1 MRAVVTGGAGFIG
14 STLVDALLTR
24 DDEVHVVDDLSSG
37 RREQVA
43 PAATLHILD
52 IAEPLGDLFEEIG
65 PEVVFHLAAQIDVR
79 VSVADPV
86 ADARSNV
93 LGTLNVLEAAR
104 PHGAQMIF
112 ASTGGAIY
120 GECETPAR
128 EDAARLPLSPY
139 GTSKLAAEE
148 YLGTW
153 NRLYGGRH
161 VALRLG
167 NVYGPRQ
174 DPHGEAG
181 VVAIFLSRIRDG
193 EPATIFG
200 DGLQT
205 RDYVYV
211 GDVVRAFVGAV
222 GADGGVFNVGTGEE
236 TSVVDLW
243 EACRAATGRAAEVVR
258 AEPRLGEIQRSCL
271 DPHRAETTLHWRA
284 EVPLSAGLRETWEWI
299 REE

>member
-14 STLVDALLTR
+14 SSLVDALLVR

-37 RREQVA
+37 SRENVA
-43 PAATLHILD
+43 PGATLHVRD
-52 IAEPLGDLFEEIG
+52 IAEPLADVFDEAR
-65 PEVVFHLAAQIDVR
+65 PDVVFHLAAQVDVR
-79 VSVADPV
+79 ASVADPV
-86 ADARSNV
+86 ADARANV
-93 LGTLNVLEAAR
+93 LGTLQVLEAAR
-104 PHGAQMIF
+104 AHGAQVIF

-120 GECETPAR
+120 GECSEPAS
-128 EDAARLPLSPY
+128 EDAPRLPLAPY

-148 YLGTW
+148 YLATW
-153 NRLYGGRH
+153 NRLYGTGH
-161 VALRLG
+161 VSLRLG

-181 VVAIFLSRIRDG
+181 VVGIFLSRIRDG

-200 DGLQT
+200 DGKQT

-236 TSVVDLW
+236 TSVVELW
-243 EACRAATGRAAEVVR
+243 RACLDAAGTSADAVH
-258 AEPRLGEIQRSCL
+258 APARLGEIQQSCL
-271 DPHRAETTLHWRA
+271 DPRRAERTLHWRA
-284 EVPLSAGLRETWEWI
+284 EIPLATGLRETWEWI

>member
-14 STLVDALLTR
+14 STLVDALLVR

-37 RREQVA
+37 RRGNVA
-43 PAATLHILD
+43 PGATLHVRD
-52 IAEPLGDLFEEIG
+52 VAEPLADVFDTVR
-65 PEVVFHLAAQIDVR
+65 PDVVFHLAAQIDVR

-86 ADARSNV
+86 ADARANV
-93 LGTLNVLEAAR
+93 LGTLQVLEAAR
-104 PHGAQMIF
+104 PHGAQVIF

-120 GECETPAR
+120 GECPEPAT
-128 EDAARLPLSPY
+128 EDAARLPLAPY

-148 YLGTW
+148 YLATW
-153 NRLYGGRH
+153 NRLYGTGH
-161 VALRLG
+161 VSLRLG
-167 NVYGPRQ
+167 TVYGPRQ

-193 EPATIFG
+193 EGATIFG
-200 DGLQT
+200 DGNQT

-222 GADGGVFNVGTGEE
+222 GAHGGVFNVGTGEE
-236 TSVVDLW
+236 TSVVELW
-243 EACRAATGRAAEVVR
+243 RACLAAAGASAAVEH
-258 AEPRLGEIQRSCL
+258 APARLGEIQQSCL
-271 DPHRAETTLHWRA
+271 DPRRAERTLLWRA
-284 EVPLSAGLRETWEWI
+284 EVPLATGLRETWEWI

>member
-1 MRAVVTGGAGFIG
+1 VRAVVTGGAGFIG
-14 STLVDALLTR
+14 SSLVDALLMR
-24 DDEVHVVDDLSSG
+24 EDEVHVVDDLSSG

-43 PAATLHILD
+43 PDATLHVRD
-52 IAEPLGDLFEEIG
+52 VAEPLGDLFDEVR
-65 PEVVFHLAAQIDVR
+65 PDVVFHLAAQVDVR
-79 VSVADPV
+79 ASVADPA
-86 ADARSNV
+86 ADLRSNV

-104 PHGAQMIF
+104 PRGAQVIF

-120 GECETPAR
+120 GECDTPAR
-128 EDAARLPLSPY
+128 EDAPRLPLAPY
-139 GTSKLAAEE
+139 GTSKLSAEE
-148 YLGTW
+148 YLATW

-205 RDYVYV
+205 RDYVFV

-222 GADGGVFNVGTGEE
+222 GADGGVVNIGTGEE

-243 EACRAATGRAAEVVR
+243 EACKAETGASAEFVR
-258 AEPRLGEIQRSCL
+258 AEPRLGEIQRSCM
-271 DPHRAETTLHWRA
+271 DTRRAETTLHWRA
-284 EVPLSAGLRETWEWI
+284 EVPLSTGLRETWEWI

>member
-14 STLVDALLTR
+14 STLVDALLAR
-24 DDEVHVVDDLSSG
+24 DDDVHVVDDLTSG

-43 PAATLHILD
+43 AGATLHVRD
-52 IAEPLGDLFEEIG
+52 VREPLADVFAEAR
-65 PEVVFHLAAQIDVR
+65 PDVVFHLAAQIDVR

-86 ADARSNV
+86 ADAASNI
-93 LGTLNVLEAAR
+93 LGTLRVLEAAR
-104 PHGAQMIF
+104 THDSQVIF

-120 GECETPAR
+120 GEGDTPAD
-128 EDAARLPLSPY
+128 EGAARLPLSPY

-148 YLGTW
+148 YLATW
-153 NRLYGGRH
+153 NRLYGTRH

-167 NVYGPRQ
+167 KVYGPRQ

-181 VVAIFLSRIRDG
+181 VVAIFLSRLRDG

-200 DGLQT
+200 DGTQT
-205 RDYVYV
+205 RDYVFV

-222 GADGGVFNVGTGEE
+222 GAGGAVFNVGTGEE

-243 EACRAATGRAAEVVR
+243 QACRAAAERDVDAVHAPAR
-258 AEPRLGEIQRSCL
+258 VGELQRSCL
-271 DPHRAETTLHWRA
+271 DPHLAETTLHWRA
-284 EVPLSAGLRETWEWI
+284 EVPLTTGLRETWEWI